1 MNWIEIC
8 TSQTQGTCPSSFLFQ
23 TMCADRAR
31 SVHCNLYILL
41 ALKISLHILVKV
53 KKLTTN
59 VLKSECLGHL
69 IQIKIVSFLSYFV
82 IFRKKIFIT
91 SILKSLLILAIW
103 LALSTII
110 CFRITL
116 SFAQSEFCQAMS
128 IWQNMTWTA
137 PRKHPTIIH
146 WHIWSLNFIS
156 RTFSD
161 GMWVGFHNRKYDQSE
176 KSKICPKDH
185 LWLSLSWNKKIF
197 AVTVRWK
204 TSKVTYRFHN
214 HCHNNPGSKYIYG
227 FCLWMKSV
235 NISHGWNKFVRYK
248 DS

>member
-1 MNWIEIC
+1 MSRPFYSDKDC
-8 TSQTQGTCPSSFLFQ
+8 QF
-23 TMCADRAR
+23 
-31 SVHCNLYILL
+31 
-41 ALKISLHILVKV
+41 
-53 KKLTTN
+53 
-59 VLKSECLGHL
+59 
-69 IQIKIVSFLSYFV
+69 FV
-82 IFRKKIFIT
+82 ILCHFQKKKCFIT

-103 LALSTII
+103 QALSTII

-128 IWQNMTWTA
+128 IWQNMKWTA

-214 HCHNNPGSKYIYG
+214 HCHDNPGSKCIYG